1 MKTNIINKAKGLV
14 KVLPFYLFTLIPLV
28 TGCNEDKFLEEKALD
43 FNSAS
48 NSYNTKADFD
58 ASVTELYYL
67 TREQYYSTYDRTTD
81 LSKVADM
88 WITADPLQSNL
99 TSDFSPSGA
108 IAKFY
113 WDQNYKL
120 IAQANTIISRL
131 PNSTALSDDQ
141 KKEYEA
147 KARFFRA
154 LGYRTL
160 VLLYGDVPLQLEE
173 VTTPKTDY
181 TREAKEKVWAQV
193 IEDLEYAVAN
203 LSEINS
209 VKDGE
214 ISKPAANMLLS
225 ECYLATGNND
235 KAASAASAVISNPNL
250 ALMTQRFGS
259 QAKEDGDVFYDLFR
273 PNNQN
278 RSSGN
283 TEAIWVI
290 QFETN
295 VEGGANQTSDFFWYT
310 SSFWGERFFAPQV
323 NKFQIIA
330 PDGVNISL
338 FNWPIGD
345 MTGGRGI
352 GTHYAVQHL
361 YKEIWNDDFND
372 MRNSEYNWPRRFKIH
387 NMSAMDDFPE
397 LKAALSD
404 GYFDVDNPRLPAGYS
419 MESGYSGGVT
429 PSTQLPN
436 RFMCGYSTKMTTPFH
451 HPDAQY
457 QNKETYM
464 LSGTGG
470 KTFTDQ
476 YFFRLAG
483 AYLLR
488 AEAYVNLG
496 KKAEAAADI
505 NVLRTRAN
513 AKLVTADQMD
523 IDFILDERLRELTC
537 EETRRL
543 TLARCGKLTERILKY
558 NPYFHKENAADGKD
572 YDSHFDLL
580 PIPLSAIQA
589 NKDAELKQ
597 NPGY

>member
-1 MKTNIINKAKGLV
+1 MKKIFLFAVLSALV
-14 KVLPFYLFTLIPLV
+14 L

-58 ASVTELYYL
+58 ASITELYYL
-67 TREQYYSTYDRTTD
+67 TREEFYTTYDRTTD

-88 WITADPLQSNL
+88 WITADPLQSNV

-120 IAQANTIISRL
+120 IAQANTVISRV
-131 PNSTALSDDQ
+131 PNSTALTDDQ
-141 KKEYEA
+141 KKEFEA

-173 VTTPKTDY
+173 VTSPKTDY
-181 TREAKEKVWAQV
+181 TRESKDKVWATV
-193 IEDLEYAVAN
+193 IEDLEFAVAN
-203 LSEINS
+203 LPEINA

-225 ECYLATGNND
+225 EVYLATGNND

-278 RSSGN
+278 RGSGN

-295 VEGGANQTSDFFWYT
+295 VDGGGNNTSHFFWNPG
-310 SSFWGERFFAPQV
+310 SFWGERFFAPQV
-323 NKFQIIA
+323 DKFQIVA
-330 PDGVNISL
+330 PNGTNIQL

-361 YKEIWNDDFND
+361 YSDIWADDFND
-372 MRNSEYNWPRRFKIH
+372 MRNSEFNWPRRYKLH
-387 NMSAMDDFPE
+387 FPE
-397 LKAALSD
+397 RLNNYPDLKALMAD
-404 GYFDVDNPRLPAGYS
+404 GYFDLETMPAKLKELGYS
-419 MESGYSGGVT
+419 ITAGFAGGAT
-429 PSTQLPN
+429 PPEQLPN
-436 RFMCGYSTKMTTPFH
+436 RST
-451 HPDAQY
+451 Y
-457 QNKETYM
+457 Q
-464 LSGTGG
+464 LAGTGG
-470 KTFTDQ
+470 KTYTDQ

-505 NVLRTRAN
+505 NVLRTRAK
-513 AKLVTADQMD
+513 AKQVTADQMNL
-523 IDFILDERLRELTC
+523 DFVLDERLRELTC

-543 TLARCGKLTERILKY
+543 TLARCGKLAERILKY

-572 YDSHFDLL
+572 
-580 PIPLSAIQA
+580 
-589 NKDAELKQ
+589 
-597 NPGY
+597 

>member
-1 MKTNIINKAKGLV
+1 MKKIFLFAVLSALV
-14 KVLPFYLFTLIPLV
+14 L

-58 ASVTELYYL
+58 ASITELYYL
-67 TREQYYSTYDRTTD
+67 TREEFYTTYDRTTD

-88 WITADPLQSNL
+88 WITADPLQSNV

-120 IAQANTIISRL
+120 IAQANTVISRV
-131 PNSTALSDDQ
+131 PNSTALTDDQ
-141 KKEYEA
+141 KKEFEA

-173 VTTPKTDY
+173 VTSPKTDY
-181 TREAKEKVWAQV
+181 TRESKDKVWAAV
-193 IEDLEYAVAN
+193 IEDLEFAVAN
-203 LSEINS
+203 LPEINA

-225 ECYLATGNND
+225 EVYLATGNND

-278 RSSGN
+278 RGSGN

-295 VEGGANQTSDFFWYT
+295 VDGGGNNTSHFFWNPG
-310 SSFWGERFFAPQV
+310 SFWGERFFAPQV
-323 NKFQIIA
+323 DKFQIVA
-330 PDGVNISL
+330 PNGTNIQL

-352 GTHYAVQHL
+352 GTHYAVNHL
-361 YKEIWNDDFND
+361 YREIWENDWDD
-372 MRNSEYNWPRRFKIH
+372 MRNSEFNWPRRYKLH
-387 NMSAMDDFPE
+387 FPE
-397 LKAALSD
+397 KLNNYPDLKALMAD
-404 GYFDVDNPRLPAGYS
+404 GYFDLETMPAKLKELGYS
-419 MESGYSGGVT
+419 ITAGNAGGAT
-429 PSTQLPN
+429 PPEQLPN

-457 QNKETYM
+457 QNKATYQ
-464 LSGTGG
+464 LAGTGG
-470 KTFTDQ
+470 KTYTDQ
-476 YFFRLAG
+476 YFFRLAE

-505 NVLRTRAN
+505 NVLRARA
-513 AKLVTADQMD
+513 KGKSVTADQMD
-523 IDFILDERLRELTC
+523 LDFILDERLRELVC

-543 TLARCGKLTERILKY
+543 TLARCGKLAERILKY

-580 PIPLSAIQA
+580 PIPLSAILA
-589 NKDAELKQ
+589 NKDGELKQ

>member
-1 MKTNIINKAKGLV
+1 MKKIILLSLLSALV
-14 KVLPFYLFTLIPLV
+14 L

-48 NSYNTKADFD
+48 NSYNTAADFD
-58 ASVTELYYL
+58 ASITELYYL
-67 TREQYYSTYDRTTD
+67 TRQEFYCTYDRTTD
-81 LSKVADM
+81 LSKHTDM
-88 WITADPLQSNL
+88 WITADPLQSNVV
-99 TSDFSPSGA
+99 SDFSPSGA

-120 IAQANTIISRL
+120 IAQANTVISRL
-131 PNSTALSDDQ
+131 PNSTVLTEEQ
-141 KKEYEA
+141 KTIYEA

-160 VLLYGDVPLQLEE
+160 AYLYGGVPLQLEE
-173 VTTPKTDY
+173 VTEPKTDY
-181 TREAKEKVWAQV
+181 TRDSKEAVLSQV
-193 IEDLEYAVAN
+193 ISDLEFAASN
-203 LSEINS
+203 LPEINA
-209 VKDGE
+209 VRDGE
-214 ISKPAANMLLS
+214 ISRPAANMLLA
-225 ECYLATGNND
+225 EVYLATGAND
-235 KAASAASAVISNPNL
+235 KAINAATAVINNPNL
-250 ALMTQRFGS
+250 KLMTQRFGS
-259 QAKEDGDVFYDLFR
+259 QASENGDVFYDLFR

-278 RSSGN
+278 RASGN

-295 VEGGANQTSDFFWYT
+295 VDGGANQTSDFFWYT

-387 NMSAMDDFPE
+387 NPDAMKNYPE
-397 LKAALSD
+397 LAAALSD
-404 GYFDVDNPRLPAGYS
+404 GYFEVDNPRLPAGYS
-419 MESGYSGGVT
+419 METGYDGGVT

-457 QNKETYM
+457 LDKSTYF

-505 NVLRTRAN
+505 NVLRKRAQ
-513 AKLVTADQMD
+513 AKEVTADQMD
-523 IDFILDERLRELTC
+523 LDFILDERLRELTC

-597 NPGY
+597 NAGYK